1 MICPH
6 IQTFEKHP
14 LEEYYPYPTPSPGV
28 DNTTENVT
36 MPTLEEFEDE
46 MVAKPNTALFT
57 LILCLGTY
65 MIAASF
71 KDLKTSHY
79 FGKTVCPS

>member
-1 MICPH
+1 
-6 IQTFEKHP
+6 
-14 LEEYYPYPTPSPGV
+14 
-28 DNTTENVT
+28 
-36 MPTLEEFEDE
+36 MPTLEEFEEE

-71 KDLKTSHY
+71 KDLETSHY
-79 FGKTVCPS
+79 FGKTVSPSSVNVKFCVIALQITLSDFFLNYWHWLI